1 MILKILALIYLVI
14 YIIHWYIKI
23 PYFFVFYIFLTISLL
38 LLHLK
43 EVNNFKRQLEIYK
56 FEFYIREYE
65 TNIFIKHLNS
75 FLIFI
80 LFILVLQYLPF
91 EKREFAEIDY
101 VYVFFTLILTTYI
114 NRKNDKYEFY
124 YFGEEFIK
132 KPGKKF
138 SIIEWKDVKNV
149 YEDEK
154 GELIIMELQDGN
166 NIKIGTE
173 PYYSFFKKKNE
184 ILTFIQNKI

>member
-1 MILKILALIYLVI
+1 MILKILAFIYLVI

-23 PYFFVFYIFLTISLL
+23 PYFFVLYIFLSISLL
-38 LLHLK
+38 ILHLK

-65 TNIFIKHLNS
+65 SNMFMKHLQT
-75 FLIFI
+75 FLILL
-80 LFILVLQYLPF
+80 LFILVVQYLPF
-91 EKREFAEIDY
+91 EKREFADIDF
-101 VYVFFTLILTTYI
+101 VYVLFTLILTTYV

-132 KPGKKF
+132 KPGKTF
-138 SIIEWKDVKNV
+138 SKIGWKDVKSV

-154 GELIIMELQDGN
+154 DELIIMELQDGN

-184 ILTFIQNKI
+184 ILTYIQNKI